1 VTLTSDRV
9 FYGDESTVVLR
20 AEVRDKSYK
29 PAADAAV
36 TLEVS
41 DGMGPPTTVEMTPVA
56 GERGL
61 YEGVYETTHTGVFR
75 FEAIAKAAGDAGAAT
90 EELGRARFAVR
101 REDGVIEHYRVQQN
115 RPLLERLAAATG
127 GAYFAVADV
136 SKLPEAVSFSEA
148 GSVER
153 QVLDLWNIP
162 LAFLVLLLL
171 KSAEWLV
178 RLYWGRL

>member
-1 VTLTSDRV
+1 M
-9 FYGDESTVVLR
+9 
-20 AEVRDKSYK
+20 
-29 PAADAAV
+29 

-41 DGMGPPTTVEMTPVA
+41 DGLGPPTTVEMTPVA
-56 GERGL
+56 GRPGL
-61 YEGVYETTHTGVFR
+61 YEASYETGHTGIFR
-75 FEAIAKAAGDAGAAT
+75 FEATAKGAADAT
-90 EELGRARFAVR
+90 EGAVAEELGRARFAVR

-127 GAYFAVADV
+127 GSYFAVDDV
-136 SKLPEAVSFSEA
+136 RRLPEAVSFSEA

-153 QVLDLWNIP
+153 QVLELWNIP
-162 LAFLVLLLL
+162 FAFLLLLLL

>member
-1 VTLTSDRV
+1 M
-9 FYGDESTVVLR
+9 R
-20 AEVRDKSYK
+20 AD
-29 PAADAAV
+29 
-36 TLEVS
+36 
-41 DGMGPPTTVEMTPVA
+41 
-56 GERGL
+56 
-61 YEGVYETTHTGVFR
+61 
-75 FEAIAKAAGDAGAAT
+75 

-127 GAYFAVADV
+127 GSYFAVDDV
-136 SKLPEAVSFSEA
+136 SRLPEAVSFSEA

-162 LAFLVLLLL
+162 LAFLLCCCL
-171 KSAEWLV
+171 KAGEWLL